1 MFHSTAYDGAL
12 ERAAINMG
20 LSVFSVSAEAACQKL
35 ASKRVKTQLLDDWK
49 QGTLKVPGPKY
60 ISAVPSLPS
69 EAVVP
74 ELVVCKQVDGTLH
87 IPVDIRQKYLT
98 DPVRSAEWKKLLNAF
113 DKSHGVV
120 APPPKP
126 ENVTM
131 PSTNGS
137 NGNDGV
143 SDTGAS
149 TWSQIFTGE
158 PRTLQDLEG
167 QHQVCASFALNGS
180 GSLVFK
186 VVEGPKLFICA
197 CTAGEFSASEPLLC
211 HGAGTWL
218 LDNKAKK
225 AVQDRLGKP

>member
-20 LSVFSVSAEAACQKL
+20 LSVFSVSADAACQKL

-74 ELVVCKQVDGTLH
+74 ELVVCKHVDGTLH

-113 DKSHGVV
+113 DRSHGVV
-120 APPPKP
+120 APPPNP
-126 ENVTM
+126 
-131 PSTNGS
+131 
-137 NGNDGV
+137 D
-143 SDTGAS
+143 GAS

-167 QHQVCASFALNGS
+167 QCQVCASFALNGS

-218 LDNKAKK
+218 LDNKAEK
-225 AVQDRLGKP
+225 AVQDRLGKT